1 MTYSPA
7 DQAQPKSGA
16 MGRLAARFGT
26 IWKLPSE
33 CLTPAGIE
41 AAKKAA
47 VMILSCYPD
56 YGKTSPQ
63 YIARITEA
71 MATFPEWVLVEMCNL
86 RTGIPATCEF
96 LPTVAAITKAGE
108 EIMSARERDIEA
120 RAETEKKQ
128 TEEQWKEQ
136 FEAEQVALAEQRKAA
151 LGRARQKYK
160 TAYLNAALELC
171 WHSELEDKAREIL
184 ATPDPLAWL
193 RANKHT
199 IPPRLVE
206 VLSWHGFDLEF
217 GEEIDMAD
225 QVTAIVANATASL
238 K

>member
-1 MTYSPA
+1 
-7 DQAQPKSGA
+7 

-26 IWKLPSE
+26 TWKLPSE

-96 LPTVAAITKAGE
+96 LPTVAAIAKAGE
-108 EIMSARERDIEA
+108 EIMAAKEQDIEHRQQEAEAEAQRQWDADAAAERERLAAQKAGDLARARE
-120 RAETEKKQ
+120 
-128 TEEQWKEQ
+128 
-136 FEAEQVALAEQRKAA
+136 
-151 LGRARQKYK
+151 KYK
-160 TAYLNAALELC
+160 TAYLNRTLDLC
-171 WHSELEDKAREIL
+171 WHSDIEGKAREIL
-184 ATPDPLAWL
+184 SAPDPVAWL

-206 VLSWHGFDLEF
+206 VLSWHGVSLPESP
-217 GEEIDMAD
+217 EIDMTN
-225 QVTAIVANATASL
+225 QVAAIVANATASL